1 MAYTVNNTQGSVV
14 ATVADGTIDS
24 STTSITFIGKNYAGY
39 GEIQNENF
47 LKLMENFANSTQ
59 PSAPQ
64 AGQCWWDTSTT
75 LLKVWSGSQWKNVG
89 SATASATAPSGP
101 NQGDLWYDT
110 TNKQLK
116 AYNSTSS
123 NWDLIGPD
131 YTASQ
136 QLSGQSIQTISDGVS
151 DHVVVYI
158 YVASVLLA
166 IWSKD
171 PTFTPS
177 PSITGFSVI
186 NPGINFNSSISGIKF
201 AGTASNSELLDNLDS
216 TQFLRSDIA
225 DSTDGQL
232 TINNNSG
239 LVVGTSNDFTVTV
252 SGTSSIIGT
261 TTGNLNLTPVAGAS
275 TVVTSNLLATASTA
289 STSSVTGA
297 VRVTGG
303 VGIGGNLFVG
313 SAATIGGNLT
323 LTGGTINSTG
333 GVSIS
338 GNLSAGNISTTG
350 ELAANVT
357 STGTSSFATTNIST
371 FANITATTA
380 STSTTTGA
388 LRVAGGV
395 GIVGNVN
402 AGNISAT
409 NITGTLAT
417 AAQTNITSIGTLDGL
432 TVAGNVASTGSTFY
446 IDNTTVGF
454 GDINITVARNAGTAA
469 AASGGGLTVAGG
481 NATLT
486 YDNTD
491 DSWNLNKLTKFP
503 SGVSVTATTSSSSYT
518 TGALIVAGGA
528 GIAGA
533 LYVNGAISSNGDV
546 IAYASSDARLKTN
559 VKRITNALAK
569 VEKINGVTFDWLNP
583 TADQTRTEAGVI
595 AQEIQEVLPEV
606 VTTRE
611 DGMLAVRY
619 ERIISLLIES
629 IKELAQEVE
638 QLKRQ

>member
-1 MAYTVNNTQGSVV
+1 MAYTVNNTQGSLI
-14 ATVADGTIDS
+14 ATVSDGTIDT
-24 STTSITFIGKNYAGY
+24 STTSLTFIGKNYAGY

-89 SATASATAPSGP
+89 SATASASAPAGP

-131 YTASQ
+131 YTAAQ

-171 PTFTPS
+171 ATFTPS

-201 AGTASNSELLDNLDS
+201 AGTASNSDLLDNLDS

-225 DSTDGQL
+225 DSTDGKL

-252 SGTSSIIGT
+252 SGTTSIIGT
-261 TTGNLNLTPVAGAS
+261 TTGNLNLTPVTGAS
-275 TVVTSNLLATASTA
+275 TVVGSNLLVTASTA
-289 STSSVTGA
+289 STSSVSGA

-357 STGTSSFATTNIST
+357 STGTSSFSTTNIST
-371 FANITATTA
+371 LANITSTTA

-388 LRVAGGV
+388 LRVAGGA

-409 NITGTLAT
+409 NVTGTLAT
-417 AAQTNITSIGTLDGL
+417 AAQPNVTSVGTLTGL
-432 TVAGNVASTGSTFY
+432 TVNGTTTISGSNLTV
-446 IDNTTVGF
+446 NSTTVNFASKGLTLNK
-454 GDINITVARNAGTAA
+454 GYDGNTAT
-469 AASGGGLTVAGG
+469 GGGITIEGAGATV
-481 NATLT
+481 L
-486 YDNTD
+486 YDVSD
-491 DSWNLNKLTKFP
+491 DTWALNKKTKFP
-503 SGVSVTATTSSSSYT
+503 SGVSVTATTAATSYT
-518 TGALIVAGGA
+518 SGALQVAGGA
-528 GIAGA
+528 GISGA
-533 LYVNGAISSNGDV
+533 LYVNGAITSNGDV
-546 IAYASSDARLKTN
+546 IAFASSDARLKTN
-559 VKRITNALAK
+559 IKNITNALEK
-569 VEKINGVTFDWLNP
+569 VSQINGVTFNWITP
-583 TADQTRTEAGVI
+583 TPERTKTEVGLI
-595 AQEIQEVLPEV
+595 AQEVQAVLPEV

-619 ERIISLLIES
+619 DRVISLLVEA
-629 IKELAQEVE
+629 IKDLKAEVE

>member
-14 ATVADGTIDS
+14 ATVADGTIDT

-47 LKLMENFANSTQ
+47 LKLMENFANPTQ
-59 PSAPQ
+59 PSTPQ

-116 AYNSTSS
+116 AYNSTST

-131 YTASQ
+131 YTAAQ
-136 QLSGQSIQTISDGVS
+136 QLSGQAIQTISDGVS

-171 PTFTPS
+171 ATFTPS

-186 NPGINFNSSISGIKF
+186 NPGINFNSSISGIRF
-201 AGTASNSELLDNLDS
+201 AGTASNSDLLDNLDS
-216 TQFLRSDIA
+216 TQFLRSDVS

-239 LVVGTSNDFTVTV
+239 LIVGTSNDFTVTV

-275 TVVTSNLLATASTA
+275 TVISSNLLATASTA
-289 STSSVTGA
+289 STSSATGA

-350 ELAANVT
+350 ELAANIT
-357 STGTSSFATTNIST
+357 STGTSSFATANVST
-371 FANITATTA
+371 LANITSTTA

-388 LRVAGGV
+388 LQVAGGV

-402 AGNISAT
+402 AGNVSAT
-409 NITGTLAT
+409 NVTGTLTTAAQPNVTSLGTLTGLTVNGVTTISGANLIVNSTQVDFTDINLTVAKGAT
-417 AAQTNITSIGTLDGL
+417 AAG
-432 TVAGNVASTGSTFY
+432 
-446 IDNTTVGF
+446 
-454 GDINITVARNAGTAA
+454 
-469 AASGGGLTVAGG
+469 ASGGGLTVDGAG
-481 NATLT
+481 ATLT
-486 YDNTD
+486 YDNSDAT
-491 DSWNLNKLTKFP
+491 WNLNIITKFA
-503 SGVSVTATTSSSSYT
+503 SGIKVLGSVASTGYT
-518 TGALIVAGGA
+518 TGAAVITGGL
-528 GIAGA
+528 GVSGNV
-533 LYVNGAISSNGDV
+533 YTNGNIFSNGDV
-546 IAYASSDARLKTN
+546 VAYASSDARLKTN
-559 VKRITNALAK
+559 VKNITNALEK
-569 VEKINGVTFDWLNP
+569 ISKINGVTFDWITP
-583 TADQTRTEAGVI
+583 TPDRNRTEAGLI
-595 AQEIQEVLPEV
+595 AQEIQAVLPEV

-611 DGMLAVRY
+611 DGMLAVKYDRV
-619 ERIISLLIES
+619 ISLLIEA
-629 IKELAQEVE
+629 IKELKAEVD
-638 QLKRQ
+638 QLKGQ

>member
-24 STTSITFIGKNYAGY
+24 TTTSLTFIGKNYAGY

-47 LKLMENFANSTQ
+47 LKLMENFANSSQ
-59 PSAPQ
+59 PTSPQ

-89 SATASATAPSGP
+89 SATASASAPTGP

-116 AYNSTSS
+116 AYNSASS

-131 YTASQ
+131 YTAAQ

-216 TQFLRSDIA
+216 TQFLRSDIS
-225 DSTDGQL
+225 DTKNGSL
-232 TINNNSG
+232 TINNNTG
-239 LVVGTSNDFTVTV
+239 LVVGTSNDCTISV
-252 SGTSSIIGT
+252 SGTTSTLGT
-261 TTGNLNLTPVAGAS
+261 TTGTLNLSPVAGS
-275 TVVTSNLLATASTA
+275 NTVVTSNLLVTQSTA

-297 VRVTGG
+297 LRVTGG
-303 VGIGGNLFVG
+303 AGIGGNLFVG
-313 SAATIGGNLT
+313 SAATIAGNLT

-333 GVSIS
+333 GVNIS

-350 ELAANVT
+350 ELAANIT
-357 STGTSSFATTNIST
+357 SLGTSSFST
-371 FANITATTA
+371 INVSTLANVTATAA

-388 LRVAGGV
+388 LKVAGGAGV
-395 GIVGNVN
+395 VGNVN

-417 AAQTNITSIGTLDGL
+417 AAQTNVTSVGTLSGL

-486 YDNTD
+486 YNDSD
-491 DSWNLNKLTKFP
+491 DSWNLNKFTKFP
-503 SGVSVTATTSSSSYT
+503 SGVSITATTISSGYT
-518 TGALIVAGGA
+518 TGALLVAGGA

-533 LYVNGAISSNGDV
+533 LNVNGAISSNGDV

-559 VKRITNALAK
+559 VKRITDALAK

-629 IKELAQEVE
+629 IKELKQEVE